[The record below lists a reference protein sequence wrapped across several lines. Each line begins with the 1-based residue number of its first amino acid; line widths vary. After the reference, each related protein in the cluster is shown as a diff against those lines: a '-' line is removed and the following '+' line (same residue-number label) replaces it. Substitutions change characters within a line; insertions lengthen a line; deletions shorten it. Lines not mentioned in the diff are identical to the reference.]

1 MTNDQNT
8 LACKITKIPF
18 CVKLPKR
25 PFCTKLPKSPFLN
38 FLSENPKFPKN
49 AIFLRIF
56 QICQIYQF
64 YFKIQNL
71 AKKHLNILNTTK
83 IQ

>member
-1 MTNDQNT
+1 MANDQNGLT
-8 LACKITKIPF
+8 YKITKMPF

-38 FLSENPKFPKN
+38 FLSENPKFFKN
-49 AIFLRIF
+49 ASFLRTV

-64 YFKIQNL
+64 HFKIQNL
-71 AKKHLNILNTTK
+71 AQKHLF
-83 IQ
+83 

>member
-1 MTNDQNT
+1 MPLFVKLQ
-8 LACKITKIPF
+8 KYSF
-18 CVKLPKR
+18 CVNLPKR
-25 PFCTKLPKSPFLN
+25 PFCTKLSKSPFHN
-38 FLSENPKFPKN
+38 FLSENPKFPKI
-49 AIFLRIF
+49 AIFLRTF